1 MSNIVTV
8 IQPVDAN
15 QHLEI
20 ASGER
25 AGIAYLLARLA
36 RDHLTPLNVIDN
48 GQEMPAARFVAQMYC
63 TGQVCMKT
71 TIRPT

>member
-20 ASGER
+20 ASGDR
-25 AGIAYLLARLA
+25 SGIAYLLARLA
-36 RDHLTPLNVIDN
+36 RDHLAPLVVVD
-48 GQEMPAARFVAQMYC
+48 GKEEMPAARFVAQMYC